1 MSYINQTIFLSQI
14 RPGPYQ
20 NRQDFDRNALESLGI
35 TIREHGLLNPPIV
48 YREGDFYRLIAGE
61 RRWRMLCAV
70 HLCGQGL
77 MTWPQAM
84 DMVSA
89 EDARQRLL
97 DRATYLSTIEI
108 EVRVPMTGSNHRVL
122 SVIENGQRRN
132 LNPVEEAQD
141 YQALLDDGYTA
152 AEVADL
158 AGKSEKTIQTTVT
171 LLDLEPEV
179 QEMLISGDLDKTR
192 GIALATVK
200 DRDAQIGLAQRAVK
214 HGMRATAVE
223 AACRA
228 YNKQQASGSRKTTP
242 DDCTAAPPA
251 KPVTIPLGQVK
262 AIPLYR
268 PAQHHHLNPDSID
281 YILALGEECCNG
293 CLDNGFSAR
302 CLKCDGFTEFAN
314 LLFREVNYE
323 PHS

>member
-1 MSYINQTIFLSQI
+1 MSYTNQTIPLSQI

-20 NRQDFDRNALESLGI
+20 NRQNFDRNALESLGV
-35 TIREHGLLNPPIV
+35 TIREHGLLNPLVV
-48 YREGDFYRLIAGE
+48 YREGDHYRLIAGE

-70 HLCGQGL
+70 HLSGQGL

-97 DRATYLSTIEI
+97 DQAPYLSSVEI
-108 EVRVPMTGSNHRVL
+108 EVRVPVTGSNHRVL

-132 LNPVEEAQD
+132 LNPIEEAQD
-141 YQALLDDGYTA
+141 YQALLDDGYTT

-158 AGKSEKTIQTTVT
+158 AGKLGKTIQTTVA

-179 QEMLISGDLDKTR
+179 QEMLISGDLDKTH
-192 GIALATVK
+192 GTALATIK

-214 HGMRATAVE
+214 HGMRAAAVE

-228 YNKQQASGSRKTTP
+228 YNQQQAVIPKKSSPNNGAATP
-242 DDCTAAPPA
+242 
-251 KPVTIPLGQVK
+251 PVKSVAIPLGQVK
-262 AIPLYR
+262 AIPLHR
-268 PAQHHHLNPDSID
+268 PAQQRHLNPDSID
-281 YILALGEECCNG
+281 YILALGEECCNS
-293 CLDNGFSAR
+293 CLDDGFSAR
-302 CLKCDGFTEFAN
+302 CLECEGFTEFAN
-314 LLFREVNYE
+314 LLIREVNYE
-323 PHS
+323 SQS